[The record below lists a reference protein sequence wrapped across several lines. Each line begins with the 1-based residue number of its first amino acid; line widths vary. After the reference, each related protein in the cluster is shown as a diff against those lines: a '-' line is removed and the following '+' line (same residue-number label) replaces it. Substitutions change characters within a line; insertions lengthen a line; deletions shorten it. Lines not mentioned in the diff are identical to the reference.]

1 MRFPKRKNKVRYLS
15 DNSGQNIFA
24 AMKRKIFISTT
35 NDITTDNRV
44 NKVAVLLQDLGYEVK
59 WIGREL
65 ATSKELNR
73 DYGTDRMKLWFT
85 KGGLFYAEFQV
96 RLFLKLL
103 FECNRNSVLLAND
116 LDTLLPNFL
125 ISRFFGIPLVYDSHE
140 YFCGVPEI
148 QGRWVKRVWLGIER
162 FVFPR
167 LQHIWTVN
175 ESIANLYEQDYG
187 KRPQVFRNISPVPDI
202 QSRSRAELGLPEGV
216 KIAINQG
223 SGMNVDRGLEEAVE
237 AVSQMEGWLLLLVGS
252 GDAIP
257 ALQTLVQ
264 QRGWEDKVKF
274 VGRVPYAQLL
284 QYTSAAD
291 VGLSL
296 DKDTNINYR
305 YSLPNKLF
313 DYIHCN
319 TPVVTSKVVE
329 VKRIVEEFG
338 VGRTVQPEDIEAL
351 RSAIEAVGAEDYSS
365 ALKVAQEALTWE
377 KEQIPLKAF
386 YGQFL

>member
-1 MRFPKRKNKVRYLS
+1 
-15 DNSGQNIFA
+15 
-24 AMKRKIFISTT
+24 MKRKIFISTT

-148 QGRWVKRVWLGIER
+148 QGRWVKRVWLGVER

-202 QSRSRAELGLPEGV
+202 QSKSRAELGLPEGV

-264 QRGWEDKVKF
+264 QKGWEDKVKF

>member
-1 MRFPKRKNKVRYLS
+1 
-15 DNSGQNIFA
+15 
-24 AMKRKIFISTT
+24 MKRRIFISTT
-35 NDITTDNRV
+35 NDISTDNRV
-44 NKVAVLLQDLGYEVK
+44 NKVAVMLQEMGFEVK

-65 ATSKELNR
+65 AGSKPLNR
-73 DYGTDRMKLWFT
+73 SYGTDRMKLWFT

-96 RLFLKLL
+96 RLFFKLL
-103 FECNRNSVLLAND
+103 LECDRKSVLLSND

-148 QGRWVKRVWLGIER
+148 QGRWVKRVWQGVER

-167 LQHIWTVN
+167 LEHIWTVN
-175 ESIANLYEQDYG
+175 ESIAGLYEEDYG
-187 KRPQVFRNISPVPDI
+187 KRPRVFRNISPKP
-202 QSRSRAELGLPEGV
+202 SFSKKSRAELGLPDGV

-237 AVSQMEGWLLLLVGS
+237 AVSQMEGWMLLLVGS

-257 ALQTLVQ
+257 ALKEHVKNQGL
-264 QRGWEDKVKF
+264 ESKVKF
-274 VGRVPYAQLL
+274 VGRVPYQELL

-296 DKDTNINYR
+296 DKSTNINYR
-305 YSLPNKLF
+305 FSLPNKLF
-313 DYIHCN
+313 DYIHCD
-319 TPVVTSKVVE
+319 TPVVASTVVE
-329 VKRIVEEFG
+329 VKRIVDDYG
-338 VGRTVQPEDIEAL
+338 VGKTVHPEDIEAL
-351 RSAIEAVGAEDYSS
+351 RSAIEKVGAGGYDA
-365 ALKVAQEALTWE
+365 ALKKAQKVLNWE
-377 KEQIPLKAF
+377 NEQLPLKAF

>member
-1 MRFPKRKNKVRYLS
+1 
-15 DNSGQNIFA
+15 
-24 AMKRKIFISTT
+24 MKRKIFISTT

-44 NKVAVLLQDLGYEVK
+44 NKVAVLLQDLGFEVT

-65 ATSKELNR
+65 PTSKELSR
-73 DYGTDRMKLWFT
+73 SYDTDRMKLWFT
-85 KGGLFYAEFQV
+85 KGGLFYAEFQL

-103 FECNRNSVLLAND
+103 FECNRNSILLAND

-148 QGRWVKRVWLGIER
+148 QDRWVKRVWLGIER

-175 ESIANLYEQDYG
+175 ESIASLYEQDYG

-202 QSRSRAELGLPEGV
+202 QIRSRAELGLPEGV

-223 SGMNVDRGLEEAVE
+223 SGMNVDRGLDEAVE

-264 QRGWEDKVKF
+264 QRGWEEKVKF

-305 YSLPNKLF
+305 FSLPNKLF

-319 TPVVTSKVVE
+319 TPVVTSNVVE
-329 VKRIVEEFG
+329 VKRIVDQYG
-338 VGRTVQPEDIEAL
+338 VGKTVQPENIEDL
-351 RSAIEAVGAEDYSS
+351 RSAIKAVGSADYTS
-365 ALKVAQEALTWE
+365 ALQTAQEALSWE
-377 KEQIPLKAF
+377 KEQIPLRAF

>member
-1 MRFPKRKNKVRYLS
+1 MT
-15 DNSGQNIFA
+15 
-24 AMKRKIFISTT
+24 RKIFISTT

-44 NKVAVLLQDLGYEVK
+44 NKVAVLLQDLGFEVT
-59 WIGREL
+59 WIGRKL
-65 ATSKELNR
+65 PTSKELSR
-73 DYGTDRMKLWFT
+73 SYDTDRMKLWFT
-85 KGGLFYAEFQV
+85 KGGLFYAEFQL

-175 ESIANLYEQDYG
+175 ESIASLYEQDYG
-187 KRPQVFRNISPVPDI
+187 KRPQVFRNISPVPEI
-202 QSRSRAELGLPEGV
+202 KSASRAQLGLPEGL

-237 AVSQMEGWLLLLVGS
+237 AVSKMEGWLLLLVGS

-257 ALQTLVQ
+257 GLETLVQ
-264 QRGWEDKVKF
+264 QRGWEEKVKF

-305 YSLPNKLF
+305 FSLPNKLF

-319 TPVVTSKVVE
+319 TPVVTSNVVE
-329 VKRIVEEFG
+329 VKRIVDQYG
-338 VGRTVQPEDIEAL
+338 VGKTAQPENIEAL
-351 RSAIEAVGAEDYSS
+351 RSAIKVVGSTDYTS
-365 ALKVAQEALTWE
+365 ALQTAQEALTWE
-377 KEQIPLKAF
+377 KEQIPLRAF

>member
-1 MRFPKRKNKVRYLS
+1 
-15 DNSGQNIFA
+15 
-24 AMKRKIFISTT
+24 MKRKIFISTT

-103 FECNRNSVLLAND
+103 FECNRNSMLLAND

-187 KRPQVFRNISPVPDI
+187 MRPQVFRNISPVPDI
-202 QSRSRAELGLPEGV
+202 QSKSRTELGLPEG
-216 KIAINQG
+216 
-223 SGMNVDRGLEEAVE
+223 
-237 AVSQMEGWLLLLVGS
+237 
-252 GDAIP
+252 
-257 ALQTLVQ
+257 
-264 QRGWEDKVKF
+264 
-274 VGRVPYAQLL
+274 
-284 QYTSAAD
+284 
-291 VGLSL
+291 
-296 DKDTNINYR
+296 
-305 YSLPNKLF
+305 
-313 DYIHCN
+313 
-319 TPVVTSKVVE
+319 
-329 VKRIVEEFG
+329 
-338 VGRTVQPEDIEAL
+338 
-351 RSAIEAVGAEDYSS
+351 
-365 ALKVAQEALTWE
+365 
-377 KEQIPLKAF
+377 
-386 YGQFL
+386 